1 LLKGK
6 NKVQAEFSLIYLCY
20 NLRRIIKILGLE
32 GVKEALKREI
42 KDILKEIN
50 LSGCVE
56 HLSRIFLS
64 KEVRIFGKTA

>member
-1 LLKGK
+1 
-6 NKVQAEFSLIYLCY
+6 
-20 NLRRIIKILGLE
+20 LRRIIKILGLE
-32 GVKEALKREI
+32 GVKEAFKREI

-64 KEVRIFGKTA
+64 KEVRIFGK